1 MRPDTLERRRDPRT
15 QASVPVRLFMH
26 EREDLL
32 AAHLVD
38 LSPGGAGLLTPRATQ
53 PEIGQYVDVIFE
65 RPDADGEYGAA
76 TTSDAV
82 GESGAISRSS
92 VDSTAQTAKRRPRRQ
107 TGIIVNLRDHDD
119 DRCRIG
125 VRFMEV
131 GESGCELIDPIDTLS
146 DYRSGM
152 NITDPIRR
160 WETARHFHVTHG
172 VKAPLGVN
180 KRRPAPQPV

>member
-38 LSPGGAGLLTPRATQ
+38 LSPGGAGLLTSRAMQ
-53 PEIGQYVDVIFE
+53 AEIGQYVDVIFE
-65 RPDADGEYGAA
+65 RPDGEVEFGATA
-76 TTSDAV
+76 ASRAGDA
-82 GESGAISRSS
+82 
-92 VDSTAQTAKRRPRRQ
+92 AQSAPRKPRRQ
-107 TGIIVNLRDHDD
+107 TGIIVNLRGHDD
-119 DRCRIG
+119 DQCRIG

-146 DYRSGM
+146 DYRSGLSVA
-152 NITDPIRR
+152 DPIRR
-160 WETARHFHVTHG
+160 WETARHFNVTHG

-180 KRRPAPQPV
+180 KRRPAALPV